1 MNGNVCVDPRC
12 PLGSPNRRLCSDADF
27 AQKLCSWLVP
37 MKIARIKRVPA
48 GSPRR
53 ARLTED
59 HASQLR
65 QPLFFPAEAVSDQS
79 LSDAFGYCLRDE
91 ARSSAK
97 DCCAQ
102 ARVRLSDVR
111 HRFFQA
117 VATADRVK

>member
-59 HASQLR
+59 
-65 QPLFFPAEAVSDQS
+65 LFVDMGTHGAWLPD
-79 LSDAFGYCLRDE
+79 
-91 ARSSAK
+91 
-97 DCCAQ
+97 
-102 ARVRLSDVR
+102 
-111 HRFFQA
+111 
-117 VATADRVK
+117 ATAGVRVLLEGEAGLLR